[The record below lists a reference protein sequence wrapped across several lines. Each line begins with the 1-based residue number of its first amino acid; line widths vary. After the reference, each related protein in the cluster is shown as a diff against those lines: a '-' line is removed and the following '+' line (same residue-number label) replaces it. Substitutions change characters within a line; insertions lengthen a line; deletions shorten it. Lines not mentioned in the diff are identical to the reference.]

1 MILERL
7 KSRLRH
13 AVSGGERASVWDGI
27 EDLPLLTAIAA
38 AIGIVVGLLVAGF
51 RAFIDLGLSYLPR
64 LNAQEHFQLFGQLH
78 HFVLPVVGALIAVLL
93 LAALGKSSRVVGVV
107 HVMERFSSSDVRMPL
122 RNTVYQF
129 LGGSLALIFGIS
141 GGREGPAIHLG
152 ASASSWIAHRLRLP
166 HNAVRVLVA
175 CGIASGIAASFDVPI
190 ASVVFTV
197 EVIMMEYTIA
207 TFLPLMLAAF
217 TSTFLVQQIYPYEP
231 IFPVSTYTLS
241 NYWELPYIVALG
253 VAIGIVASFF
263 KYATELVAEVKTGEI
278 WHRMM
283 TAGILTGAVAL
294 VFPQV
299 LGMGWET
306 ASLLLSETTEPIANP
321 IWIILALVIA
331 KIVVT
336 SACVGSGLPVGIIGP
351 SIVIGV
357 MLGVLGGDVGR
368 LLVPTGDA
376 SDPAFYALLGTV
388 AMLSAVLNAP
398 LAALLTVVELSAN
411 HHVVLPGLLAI
422 VAATLTTYVLYGRKS
437 IFVQR
442 LHALGIS
449 YPPSPSVQFLRR
461 NSIAASMNARI
472 AITESKDEALSHIV
486 KEQPKEV
493 STEKAEWVV
502 EWQSHDSARV
512 YEVSTAPKSL
522 HGICVPIISS
532 RSSLEEA
539 LTLMNQKDV
548 DLVCASERRTPNG
561 IIGVL
566 TRSAIE
572 NLQTQSPRPTQSGN
586 RSSS

>member
-13 AVSGGERASVWDGI
+13 AVSGGERASAWDGI

-38 AIGIVVGLLVAGF
+38 AIGIVVGLLVAAF
-51 RAFIDLGLSYLPR
+51 RALIDLGLTYIPS
-64 LNAQEHFQLFGQLH
+64 LNVLEHFDLLGKPH
-78 HFVLPVVGALIAVLL
+78 HFLLPVGGAVIAILL
-93 LAALGKSSRVVGVV
+93 LAALGKGSRVVGVV

-129 LGGSLALIFGIS
+129 FGGSLALIFGIS

-152 ASASSWIAHRLRLP
+152 ASASSLIAHRLRLP

-175 CGIASGIAASFDVPI
+175 CGIAAGIAASFNVPI

-217 TSTFLVQQIYPYEP
+217 TSTILVQQIYPYEA

-241 NYWELPYIVALG
+241 NYWELPFVVAVG
-253 VAIGIVASFF
+253 VAIGIVASVF
-263 KYATELVAEVKTGEI
+263 KYATELVAETKIGKV
-278 WHRMM
+278 WHRMLA
-283 TAGILTGAVAL
+283 AGIITGSVAL

-306 ASLLLSETTEPIANP
+306 ASLLLSGDTSAVARSA
-321 IWIILALVIA
+321 WIILALVIA
-331 KIVVT
+331 KLLVT
-336 SACVGSGLPVGIIGP
+336 SACVGAGLPVGIIGP

-357 MLGVLGGDVGR
+357 MLGVLGGDVGL
-368 LLVPTGDA
+368 LLVPTA
-376 SDPAFYALLGTV
+376 NVSDPAFYGLLGAV

-398 LAALLTVVELSAN
+398 LAALLTVMELSAN
-411 HHVVLPGLLAI
+411 HHVVLPGLVAI

-437 IFVQR
+437 IFIQR
-442 LHALGIS
+442 LHALGIA
-449 YPPSPSVQFLRR
+449 YPPTPSVQFLRR
-461 NSIAASMNARI
+461 NSVAASMNPRI
-472 AITESKDEALSHIV
+472 TILESQDGAQPDPDDEQVRQFPTGVADW
-486 KEQPKEV
+486 
-493 STEKAEWVV
+493 AV
-502 EWQSHDSARV
+502 EWQSDNSARV
-512 YEVSTAPKSL
+512 YDAKDPRNNPIGISAPT
-522 HGICVPIISS
+522 ISS

-539 LTLMNQKDV
+539 LTLMNLHDV
-548 DLVCASERRTPNG
+548 DMVCAMGRKPSNR

-566 TRSAIE
+566 TRADIE
-572 NLQTQSPRPTQSGN
+572 QLQMHTPSTTPN
-586 RSSS
+586 MDRSHT